1 MSTPTRTRD
10 DIKNGWGTTGS
21 TITAGETIHAANING
36 LVDNAKWVNEGI
48 DSIITN
54 SGGNEW
60 TIVNS
65 DGTSDTV
72 VLPSYVHYVTD
83 NGDGSLAFYDIDNNL
98 LLQTPQYA
106 VEADVLN
113 QYSIFENRFT
123 AIESDITAEAQV
135 RSDEDII
142 LQQQIDSLNTILN
155 NLNITTRH
163 AFVNG
168 DFGSCFTDGTYTT
181 YSQEVANQM
190 GSDQPENGD
199 IIFIIDANNI
209 LQAQW
214 VKSTGWKEILNNIST
229 DHVNDPGPFENL
241 SIASGTQYEVNQAID
256 VKLGDI
262 PRRWEFNT
270 RAWQPG
276 GDVLSFPFK
285 DGKLNFILDKL
296 GLSNTYLPYL
306 ENVSDQS
313 NVTLRVIAES
323 FSEDGVNPQI
333 KNYTLINFD
342 PGTTTGRLEYD
353 AIGLGYS
360 TSNRGLTMYR
370 ATVKLNDSSGPE
382 SIYGILA
389 LCGGATTAPD
399 SLDQNMTV
407 IIEEIYL
414 RS

>member
-1 MSTPTRTRD
+1 MILKMGGEQLAVP
-10 DIKNGWGTTGS
+10 
-21 TITAGETIHAANING
+21 ITAGETIHAANING

-98 LLQTPQYA
+98 FLQTPQYA

-214 VKSTGWKEILNNIST
+214 VKSTGWKEN
-229 DHVNDPGPFENL
+229 
-241 SIASGTQYEVNQAID
+241 
-256 VKLGDI
+256 K
-262 PRRWEFNT
+262 
-270 RAWQPG
+270 
-276 GDVLSFPFK
+276 
-285 DGKLNFILDKL
+285 
-296 GLSNTYLPYL
+296 
-306 ENVSDQS
+306 
-313 NVTLRVIAES
+313 
-323 FSEDGVNPQI
+323 
-333 KNYTLINFD
+333 
-342 PGTTTGRLEYD
+342 
-353 AIGLGYS
+353 
-360 TSNRGLTMYR
+360 
-370 ATVKLNDSSGPE
+370 
-382 SIYGILA
+382 
-389 LCGGATTAPD
+389 
-399 SLDQNMTV
+399 
-407 IIEEIYL
+407 
-414 RS
+414 